1 MVCDHGR
8 VRQRLQRV
16 VQVDAGQRLV
26 QLAVLL
32 AHALA
37 VDDEQRR
44 AELRHQALDLR
55 LRERIDESAGCAVCA
70 CESASV
76 LLAAEKGRIVG
87 VHAGCVMTDE
97 YITAARE
104 DGPE

>member
-1 MVCDHGR
+1 M
-8 VRQRLQRV
+8 RQRLQRV

-26 QLAVLL
+26 QLAILL

-37 VDDEQRR
+37 IDDEQRR
-44 AELRHQALDLR
+44 TELRDQALDLR
-55 LRERIDESAGCAVCA
+55 LRERIYESARPRFAR
-70 CESASV
+70 ASQHRCTQ
-76 LLAAEKGRIVG
+76 AERVRIVG
-87 VHAGCVMTDE
+87 GHAGCVMTVE